1 MATFQVQ
8 KRAQDLQIGPAF
20 RHITGLSDDGV
31 VLTQSGDI
39 GAVITGIQGDTQLEA
54 YAVNAYTI
62 TVNLHS
68 GSSDIAYIMS
78 FAGTFFPVKFLL
90 GGVDVQGT
98 GVIQN
103 AGERSGAK
111 GTTTTT
117 IVIGLAAESVKFG
130 GIADE
135 S

>member
-8 KRAQDLQIGPAF
+8 KRAQDLQIGPTF
-20 RHITGLSDDGV
+20 RHVTGLSDDGV

-39 GAVITGIQGDTQLEA
+39 GAVITGIQGDTQMEA
-54 YAVNAYTI
+54 YAVNAYTV

-78 FAGTFFPVKFLL
+78 FSGTFFPVKFLL
-90 GGVDVQGT
+90 GGVDVQGQ

-111 GTTTTT
+111 GTTMTT

>member
-8 KRAQDLQIGPAF
+8 KRAQDLQIGPTF

-39 GAVITGIQGDTQLEA
+39 GAVITGIQGDTQMEA
-54 YAVNAYTI
+54 YAVNAYTV

-78 FAGTFFPVKFLL
+78 FSGTFFPVKFLL
-90 GGVDVQGT
+90 GGVDVQGQ

-111 GTTTTT
+111 GTTMTT

>member
-8 KRAQDLQIGPAF
+8 KRAQDLQIGPTF

-31 VLTQSGDI
+31 VVAQMGDI

-68 GSSDIAYIMS
+68 GSIDIAYIMS
-78 FAGTFFPVKFLL
+78 FAGAFFPVKFLL

>member
-8 KRAQDLQIGPAF
+8 KRAQDLQIGPTF

-31 VLTQSGDI
+31 VVAQMGDI

-78 FAGTFFPVKFLL
+78 FSGTFFPVKFLL
-90 GGVDVQGT
+90 GGVDVQGQ

-111 GTTTTT
+111 GTTMTT

>member
-8 KRAQDLQIGPAF
+8 KRAQDLQIGPTF

-31 VLTQSGDI
+31 VVAQMGDI

-78 FAGTFFPVKFLL
+78 FAGAFFPVKFLL
-90 GGVDVQGT
+90 GGVDVQGQ

-135 S
+135 T

>member
-8 KRAQDLQIGPAF
+8 KRAQDLQIGPTF

-31 VLTQSGDI
+31 VVAQMGDI
-39 GAVITGIQGDTQLEA
+39 GAVITGIQGDTQIEA
-54 YAVNAYTI
+54 YAVNAYTV

-78 FAGTFFPVKFLL
+78 FSGTFFPVKFLL
-90 GGVDVQGT
+90 GGVDVQGQ

-117 IVIGLAAESVKFG
+117 IVIGIAAESVKFG

>member
-8 KRAQDLQIGPAF
+8 KRAQDLQIGPTF

-31 VLTQSGDI
+31 VVAQMGDI
-39 GAVITGIQGDTQLEA
+39 GAVITGIQGDTQIEA
-54 YAVNAYTI
+54 YAVNAYTV

-68 GSSDIAYIMS
+68 GSSDIAYIMD
-78 FAGTFFPVKFLL
+78 FAGTFFPVKFVL

-117 IVIGLAAESVKFG
+117 IVIGLAASSVKFG

-135 S
+135 V